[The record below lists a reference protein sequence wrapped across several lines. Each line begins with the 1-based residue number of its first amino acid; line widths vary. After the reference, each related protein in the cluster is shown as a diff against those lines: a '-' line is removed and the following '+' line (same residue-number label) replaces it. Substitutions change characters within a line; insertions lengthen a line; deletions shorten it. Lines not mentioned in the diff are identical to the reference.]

1 MSSFNGWWLVV
12 LVGLV
17 LLAAN
22 LPLYYYLQFAFQPDG
37 GALRSQ
43 STAVLYI
50 LSIGLPAPVV
60 GYLSDRMGPRRI
72 TLYGLI
78 ILAGAVFCLSP
89 ARGLW
94 ILYPISAAA
103 AVGQSLSGWVPQMT
117 ILSRWFIRRRATAI
131 GLALT
136 VSFIGGL
143 ALEHFMWR
151 NLPPGWTLAALGG
164 LVLIIAVLAFT
175 RLRDRP
181 EDVGLL
187 PDGGPPV
194 APQSS
199 VSTIQALRTRAFWLI
214 VLGDAFA
221 AIGISTVSTHLP
233 VIMQDTELMPQD
245 SRIIFFVQSY
255 VILGFYLI
263 GGLVGDRVSKSSAL
277 GFFTAV
283 QTLGLVLL
291 ALTGSL
297 PLFFMAAVLMG
308 IGVGGRTP
316 LRVALLADYFG
327 VKSFGKILGLFAL
340 FAGLLAFTG
349 VPMTAWIHNQE
360 GGYVAVLLVLAGL
373 GLVGMVCFLKV
384 QRPVRAHEE
393 D

>member
-1 MSSFNGWWLVV
+1 
-12 LVGLV
+12 
-17 LLAAN
+17 
-22 LPLYYYLQFAFQPDG
+22 
-37 GALRSQ
+37 
-43 STAVLYI
+43 
-50 LSIGLPAPVV
+50 
-60 GYLSDRMGPRRI
+60 
-72 TLYGLI
+72 
-78 ILAGAVFCLSP
+78 
-89 ARGLW
+89 
-94 ILYPISAAA
+94 
-103 AVGQSLSGWVPQMT
+103 
-117 ILSRWFIRRRATAI
+117 
-131 GLALT
+131 
-136 VSFIGGL
+136 
-143 ALEHFMWR
+143 MWR

-316 LRVALLADYFG
+316 LRVAILADYFG

>member
-1 MSSFNGWWLVV
+1 M
-12 LVGLV
+12 VGLV

-22 LPLYYYLQFAFQPDG
+22 LPLYYYLQLAFQPDG

-151 NLPPGWTLAALGG
+151 TLPPGWTLAALGG

-221 AIGISTVSTHLP
+221 TIGISTVSTHLP
-233 VIMQDTELMPQD
+233 VIMQDTELMPQA

-316 LRVALLADYFG
+316 LRVAILADYFG

>member
-103 AVGQSLSGWVPQMT
+103 AVGQSLSGWIPQMT

-143 ALEHFMWR
+143 ALVDDH
-151 NLPPGWTLAALGG
+151 
-164 LVLIIAVLAFT
+164 
-175 RLRDRP
+175 
-181 EDVGLL
+181 
-187 PDGGPPV
+187 
-194 APQSS
+194 
-199 VSTIQALRTRAFWLI
+199 
-214 VLGDAFA
+214 
-221 AIGISTVSTHLP
+221 H
-233 VIMQDTELMPQD
+233 
-245 SRIIFFVQSY
+245 
-255 VILGFYLI
+255 
-263 GGLVGDRVSKSSAL
+263 
-277 GFFTAV
+277 
-283 QTLGLVLL
+283 
-291 ALTGSL
+291 
-297 PLFFMAAVLMG
+297 
-308 IGVGGRTP
+308 
-316 LRVALLADYFG
+316 
-327 VKSFGKILGLFAL
+327 
-340 FAGLLAFTG
+340 
-349 VPMTAWIHNQE
+349 
-360 GGYVAVLLVLAGL
+360 
-373 GLVGMVCFLKV
+373 
-384 QRPVRAHEE
+384 
-393 D
+393 